1 MKGIGLAVALP
12 LLSTIAA
19 ALPASPAK
27 LIGIMND
34 PGQSSEIRKM
44 AVKRLSEDCGEKKVR
59 GALLTFARGPA
70 DPGLR
75 GLAYKTLYDSTSDPE
90 VYEGLLEALKPGHDL
105 EVRMGAAWALL
116 GQPRDTRAQAALLEV
131 AKESRE
137 DPALRVE
144 AIKSLSWVA
153 GQDDAVRDAV
163 ISLAGS
169 PEQPVLVRKVSILC
183 LATARDQAVVADV
196 LKTIME
202 SGATPELRSK
212 AALALEGMTLELAR
226 YFHWP
231 HWRRQFLDPLMTL

>member
-1 MKGIGLAVALP
+1 VKGIGLALS
-12 LLSTIAA
+12 LLGTIAA

-34 PGQSSEIRKM
+34 PGKSRDTRKK
-44 AVKRLSEDCGEKKVR
+44 AVKSLSEDCGEKGVR
-59 GALLTFARGPA
+59 GALLAFARGPA
-70 DPGLR
+70 EPSLR
-75 GLAYKTLYDSTSDPE
+75 GLAYKALYDSTSDPE
-90 VYEGLLEALKPGHDL
+90 VYEGLLEALKPEHDL

-131 AKESRE
+131 AKKSRE

-144 AIKSLSWVA
+144 AIKSLSWAA
-153 GQDDAVRDAV
+153 GQDDAVRDAI

-169 PEQPVLVRKVSILC
+169 PEQPASVRKVSILC
-183 LATARDQAVVADV
+183 LASARDQAVVADV

-202 SGATPELRSK
+202 SDASAELRAK
-212 AALALEGMTLELAR
+212 AALALEGMSLELAR

-231 HWRRQFLDPLMTL
+231 HWRRQFLDPLEAL